1 MESQVHSMWKQF
13 HSHIQSRQG
22 GPEPG
27 TDLFCTKFIDSLAQ
41 RSYCCGVKTAN
52 ISSGFSWQPGWE
64 NDSE

>member
-1 MESQVHSMWKQF
+1 MIRRIGVNSDIARAGLNPESGTVQF
-13 HSHIQSRQG
+13 
-22 GPEPG
+22 
-27 TDLFCTKFIDSLAQ
+27 TTKFIDSLAQ